1 MPASSESRR
10 TDSRAEPRCSRM
22 NSPRSCQRLGVS
34 AGTQSSVLPR
44 FSGIGRPA
52 VPGLSSVSEPCE
64 RPLQA
69 SPTKDALD
77 STLFECCPTKTGG
90 GEVEAVLGGVHLRA
104 HEGGVLQL
112 LESLGNDARELPPEH
127 LARAGSAEVLRLIV
141 DELVGNAVTSIPES
155 AFGPPTVTELSSAP
169 GPPGPNPLV
178 MTSDASWTSDS
189 ALTRSNSACKVRPR
203 RLTRFILL
211 AEHR

>member
-90 GEVEAVLGGVHLRA
+90 GEVEAVSGRCASARARGRRRMGRRIGALGRYRPLSRPSEHDRL
-104 HEGGVLQL
+104 VLQAHTGTAPGR
-112 LESLGNDARELPPEH
+112 SQTPTGPGRMSDCRRSRP
-127 LARAGSAEVLRLIV
+127 GCLR
-141 DELVGNAVTSIPES
+141 SPR
-155 AFGPPTVTELSSAP
+155 PPTGRDRRSS
-169 GPPGPNPLV
+169 
-178 MTSDASWTSDS
+178 
-189 ALTRSNSACKVRPR
+189 
-203 RLTRFILL
+203 
-211 AEHR
+211 